1 MRPVRLFLV
10 FALLV
15 ATSISAEEKS
25 LLVSAIFAD
34 SSIVGP
40 ALRYTTGDSEK
51 TEYAIALLGWTIEG
65 EMVKHRS
72 PRQAFLLSADLTPVN
87 AHSSDRIYVR
97 GERAHELEY
106 EASSFRVRGGL
117 RLTPTERSTTDLRV
131 AALVERVDELND
143 PRVVDFWEGPFVG
156 LDVTHTWKL
165 MRSETPLISTF
176 DGVMLSARGEVYTGQ
191 ETWSRVS
198 VTQRAGWRFGK
209 VHLRESV
216 HGMTGSSL
224 NVVNRFIVGGSWD
237 VLGENAVYGTRFG
250 EFRIERGFIASAGAD
265 YALPHNWTAGVRASY
280 MNSDVV
286 DTHGFALNATKVRR
300 TYGINVGIGFP
311 KDRGGDS
318 DPIFFLGVIAPLYA
332 KGYN

>member
-1 MRPVRLFLV
+1 MRPVRLLLLV
-10 FALLV
+10 FLYASF
-15 ATSISAEEKS
+15 ARAEEKS
-25 LLVSAIFAD
+25 LLVSGIFAD

-40 ALRYTTGDSEK
+40 VLRYTTGDSAK
-51 TEYAIALLGWTIEG
+51 TEYAISLLGWTLDG

-72 PRQAFLLSADLTPVN
+72 PRQAFLLSADITPMN
-87 AHSSDRIYVR
+87 AHSSDRIYFR

-106 EASSFRVRGGL
+106 EASSFRVRTGL

-131 AALVERVDELND
+131 AALVERVSELDD
-143 PRVVDFWEGPFVG
+143 PPVVDFWEGPFVG

-165 MRSETPLISTF
+165 MRSETPLISSF
-176 DGVMLSARGEVYTGQ
+176 EGVMISAHGEVYTGQ
-191 ETWSRVS
+191 ETWSRLSVS
-198 VTQRAGWRFGK
+198 QRAGWRFGK
-209 VHLRESV
+209 VQLRESV

-237 VLGENAVYGTRFG
+237 VLGENAIYGTRFG
-250 EFRIERGFIASAGAD
+250 EFRIARGFIASAGAD

-280 MNSDVV
+280 LSSDVV
-286 DTHGFALNATKVRR
+286 NTRGFALNATKVRR

-311 KDRGGDS
+311 KDIGGDS